1 MRLGIVVMVMAM
13 AWPAR
18 GDDLAKYAGQVV
30 ISRDPVPLSAGD
42 LPKWLAENATNDHH
56 YELIK
61 TWTINLAAVLTKDPG
76 ERQVTLVVVEKVDP
90 PPKRTKPKDD
100 TKDKPTEVKP
110 PEPLISIELSA
121 KRKIVAAHATA
132 TPAAGFAAGKL
143 YAVQVMLDHAVLA
156 SADLTL
162 RN

>member
-1 MRLGIVVMVMAM
+1 MRLGILVMVIAM
-13 AWPAR
+13 ASPAR
-18 GDDLAKYAGQVV
+18 ADDFAKYAGQVV
-30 ISRDPVPLSAGD
+30 ISRDPVPGSAGE
-42 LPKWLAENATNDHH
+42 LPKWLAENASNDHH

-61 TWTINLAAVLTKDPG
+61 TWNINLAAVLTKDPG

-90 PPKRTKPKDD
+90 PPKQTKTKDD
-100 TKDKPTEVKP
+100 KDKKAEVKP

-121 KRKIVAAHATA
+121 KRKILAAHATA
-132 TPAAGFAAGKL
+132 TAAAGFAAGKL